1 MGVDCLGTL
10 SHNLHNKLCCDVHE
24 AGNGHRFRDSQ
35 SGTDVE
41 REWP

>member
-24 AGNGHRFRDSQ
+24 AGNGHGFRVHK
-35 SGTDVE
+35 VE
-41 REWP
+41 PTLREWL

>member
-24 AGNGHRFRDSQ
+24 AGNGHGFQ
-35 SGTDVE
+35 VHKVE
-41 REWP
+41 SMLRELP